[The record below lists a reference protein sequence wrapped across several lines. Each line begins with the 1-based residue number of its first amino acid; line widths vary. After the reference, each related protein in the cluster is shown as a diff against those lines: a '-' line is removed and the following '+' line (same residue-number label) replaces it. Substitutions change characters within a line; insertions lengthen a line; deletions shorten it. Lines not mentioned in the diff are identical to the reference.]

1 MYLVDRRVG
10 SLSYTTGGQL
20 CQVVERGRSVSY
32 TPLYGVCSVVSV
44 GGEFLLH
51 VQCLNPSRRSADG
64 ECLLHDPVLNT
75 VSLFK

>member
-1 MYLVDRRVG
+1 MYLVVQRVG
-10 SLSYTTGGQL
+10 SLSYTTGGQF

-32 TPLYGVCSVVSV
+32 TPREGVCPVVSV

-75 VSLFK
+75 VSLFW